1 MPKTLAAVFILAAA
15 VLPVS
20 AAPVPP
26 TEVIPLVPDSTF
38 KVEIDGSPVPAA
50 EMYMVGNSSLLILGC
65 DLKDPILVATSDR
78 TVRYFPGQGVIRD
91 AEGNV
96 SVKGAPSEP
105 IGSYQYSAG
114 QILFQAEGRKVRLSP
129 KPPLLGPQTLEE
141 IIRHTPDYGNRIK
154 NYKPDAAAVA
164 YLSKYGRKTDI
175 EIYFGSWCPHCEAW
189 IPRLV
194 KALQSAASASLE
206 THFVALP
213 RGFSSD
219 PVAISRGIRGVPTIL
234 ILQDG
239 REVGRLIG
247 PPESGTIEAAVVKV
261 LQSTGG

>member
-1 MPKTLAAVFILAAA
+1 MPKILAAAFILAAA
-15 VLPVS
+15 VLPAS

-26 TEVIPLVPDSTF
+26 TEVIPLVPDATF
-38 KVEIDGSPVPAA
+38 RVEIDGAPVPTA
-50 EMYMVGNSSLLILGC
+50 ETYMVGNSSLLILGC
-65 DLKDPILVATSDR
+65 DMKDPILVATSDR

-96 SVKGAPSEP
+96 SVRGSPSEP

-129 KPPLLGPQTLEE
+129 RPPLLGPQTLEE
-141 IIRHTPDYGNRIK
+141 IIRNAPDYGNRIK

-164 YLSKYGRKTDI
+164 YLSI

-206 THFVALP
+206 TRFVALP

-219 PVAISRGIRGVPTIL
+219 PVAISKGIRGVPTIL
-234 ILQDG
+234 IFQDG

-247 PPESGTIEAAVVKV
+247 PPESGTIEAALVKV
-261 LQSTGG
+261 LQSSGG